1 MIYALTF
8 SSLAACNGQNQSDI
22 SSQSQDFSFRIEF
35 YPSFIASSRVEI
47 QKKGNSKS
55 LTIHKLFETND
66 PEFKPTGKESVET
79 KYQLLVDSSHLQYYE
94 DSIFVEQMEQI
105 PIFDDAFQ
113 SFFKSLKNVNLVEQE
128 SLIKE
133 GITDGITIY
142 LNYGTDNK
150 ENNFSL
156 RCPRPAD
163 NEFEIIKSLF
173 ALFESTFSKQETK
186 NYLENLKGYFDFGLL
201 VKHISNDPLEY
212 RFYSHLSANEVE
224 GFFDWMNGLPM
235 NKPIILDFSNFGGMG
250 TMFYSDFEDLIE
262 ENEEVFWLV
271 SEHSIRQVKEIGVKK
286 SRIFKT
292 RKALENAMKAL

>member
-1 MIYALTF
+1 M
-8 SSLAACNGQNQSDI
+8 
-22 SSQSQDFSFRIEF
+22 
-35 YPSFIASSRVEI
+35 EI

-79 KYQLLVDSSHLQYYE
+79 KYQLLVDSSHIQYYE

-113 SFFKSLKNVNLVEQE
+113 SFFESLKNINLVEQE

-142 LNYGTDNK
+142 LNYRTDNK

-173 ALFESTFSKQETK
+173 TLFESTFSKQETK

-212 RFYSHLSANEVE
+212 RLYSHLSANEVE

-250 TMFYSDFEDLIE
+250 TMFYSDLEDLIE

-286 SRIFKT
+286 GRIFKT